1 MELVQLGSL
10 MIAEKV
16 TIFVLC
22 LFLLSSLS
30 TSGNIQS
37 LALLLGDVTAFHN
50 FTTGRETAAEI
61 ELASILTIFLRLTH
75 LENWLLID
83 QGFLMLD
90 AGLDGVMVRWTDL
103 SRYQSKMLPCR

>member
-1 MELVQLGSL
+1 

-22 LFLLSSLS
+22 LFLPSSLS

-37 LALLLGDVTAFHN
+37 LALFLGDVTAFHN

-61 ELASILTIFLRLTH
+61 ELASILTISTF
-75 LENWLLID
+75 E
-83 QGFLMLD
+83 
-90 AGLDGVMVRWTDL
+90 
-103 SRYQSKMLPCR
+103 SP

>member
-1 MELVQLGSL
+1 

-30 TSGNIQS
+30 TSGNIWLYSSVMSPLFITLQPDARQQRKS
-37 LALLLGDVTAFHN
+37 NLQVF
-50 FTTGRETAAEI
+50 
-61 ELASILTIFLRLTH
+61 SPFLRLSH

>member
-1 MELVQLGSL
+1 

-30 TSGNIQS
+30 TPGNIQS

-50 FTTGRETAAEI
+50 FKTGRETAGESNLQVFSPI
-61 ELASILTIFLRLTH
+61 LRLTH

-83 QGFLMLD
+83 LGLLMLD